1 MDAFRD
7 KFIEEAHEHIDDLE
21 RALLQLENN
30 MESKELIEKAFR
42 AMHSLKG
49 GGAMFGFDKISEFT
63 HNLENIYDHIRN
75 GQLKITSELLTIT
88 LSSVDHLKRLLNE
101 DKEDISSLLKD
112 HNELLE
118 KIETI
123 TQFLDDK
130 SIDKN
135 SIKDISE
142 TQKNSKGTKIKTF
155 HVHFLPNQEIFDNG
169 TNPLYLIDEISTLGE
184 CIALPFIKKIPDF
197 EKIDPAKCYTS
208 WEVFVATENDINA
221 ISDVFIFVEDEC
233 TLEINLLADENLLSK
248 ENFKQKVEESFLNQK
263 ELGHSEIAKLID
275 STRQLDIGKEEKP
288 EVVDKKTLTAKENT
302 ISSIRVSS
310 DKLDQLMNLVS
321 ELVTTQA
328 RLSLIAE
335 QDGRSELRAIAEN
348 VQKLTRQLRDNA
360 FNIVLIPIEN
370 MLTRFQR
377 LIRDLSKELKKDV
390 DFITEGADTELD
402 KTIIENLADPLMHIL
417 RNSMDHGIETADV
430 RKKSGKPPKGQ
441 IMLKAYHSGTNVHI
455 EVTDDGAGI
464 NPVEIRDKAIKKG
477 IINKD
482 VGLTQKEILDLI
494 FLPGFSTA
502 KNVTDVS
509 GRGVGMDVV
518 KRKISDIRGEVE
530 VDSEVN
536 KGTKLTI
543 KLPLTLSIIDGLLIE
558 TDNIYY
564 VIPLAAID
572 KIYAVKHNELA
583 GKFNNVIVLDG
594 MQYSFFSLRDEFKLS
609 ENEEDIDQV
618 IVIKYDDKKVGL
630 VVDNVVGEYQA
641 VLKPLGK
648 HYKKQDLIS
657 GATILGDGTIAL
669 VLDTNKAI
677 RQFAKEDEKIM
688 IDDLTKN
695 M

>member
-1 MDAFRD
+1 MDAFRN
-7 KFIEEAHEHIDDLE
+7 KFIEEAHEHIEDLE
-21 RALLQLENN
+21 KALLQLEKD
-30 MESKELIEKAFR
+30 MGSKELIEQAFR

-49 GGAMFGFDKISEFT
+49 GGAMFGFDKISDFT

-75 GQLKITSELLTIT
+75 GQLKITTELLTIT

-101 DKEDISSLLKD
+101 EKEDASSLLKD
-112 HNELLE
+112 HHELLE

-123 TQFLDDK
+123 SQFIEGSNLEI
-130 SIDKN
+130 S
-135 SIKDISE
+135 SIKDISHNKISN
-142 TQKNSKGTKIKTF
+142 TNQKVQTYHI
-155 HVHFLPNQEIFDNG
+155 HFKPNKDIFNNG
-169 TNPLYLIDEISTLGE
+169 TNPLYLIDELNTLGD
-184 CIALPFIKKIPDF
+184 CIALPFIKKIPEFD
-197 EKIDPAKCYTS
+197 KIDPTKCHTS
-208 WEVFVATENDINA
+208 WEVYLATESDINA

-233 TLEINLLADENLLSK
+233 VLEIDLLSDSNLIKNK
-248 ENFKQKVEESFLNQK
+248 EFLKTLEESFINQK
-263 ELGHSEIAKLID
+263 ELGHNELDQLIN
-275 STRQLDIGKEEKP
+275 SIGHQTDDQKKTF

-310 DKLDQLMNLVS
+310 DKLDELMNLVS

-328 RLSLIAE
+328 RLSLIAD

-377 LIRDLSKELKKDV
+377 LIRDLSKELNKEV
-390 DFITEGADTELD
+390 EFITEGADTELD
-402 KTIIENLADPLMHIL
+402 KTIIENLVDPLMHIL
-417 RNSMDHGIETADV
+417 RNSMDHGIETADI
-430 RKKSGKPPKGQ
+430 RKKLGKQTKGT
-441 IMLKAYHSGTNVHI
+441 ILLKAYHSGTNVHI

-464 NPVEIRDKAIKKG
+464 NPIEIKDRAIHKG

-482 VGLTQKEILDLI
+482 INLSHKEVLDLI

-518 KRKISDIRGEVE
+518 KRKIADIRGEVE
-530 VDSEVN
+530 VESEVN
-536 KGTKLTI
+536 KGTTLTI
-543 KLPLTLSIIDGLLIE
+543 KLPLTLSIIDGLLIQ
-558 TDNIYY
+558 TDNTNY
-564 VIPLAAID
+564 VIPLIAID
-572 KIYAVKHNELA
+572 KIYAVNHNELVN
-583 GKFNNVIVLDG
+583 KFNNVVVLDG
-594 MQYSFFSLRDEFKLS
+594 KQYSFFSLRDEFELS
-609 ENEEDIDQV
+609 ENKDEIDQV
-618 IVIKYDDKKVGL
+618 IVIKYDDKKVGI
-630 VVDNVVGEYQA
+630 VVDTVIGEYQA

-688 IDDLTKN
+688 IDDLTK
-695 M
+695 